1 MARDASRI
9 SRTPFWK
16 KGVVML
22 AAGLIVI
29 WISRMM
35 LTPIYPVLSRFF
47 GGASSTQL
55 GMISSFYFLGYVLM
69 QIPSGLLV
77 DRLGLK
83 TIVVPGFILFSLAT
97 TGMAFSR
104 TLTELYI
111 ASFFSGIGCGTFLV
125 SPIPLPMY
133 MCPSAQKPR
142 HGPRQQRY
150 CHRIGFWPCRSK
162 RSR

>member
-1 MARDASRI
+1 
-9 SRTPFWK
+9 
-16 KGVVML
+16 ML
-22 AAGLIVI
+22 AASWIVI

-83 TIVVPGFILFSLAT
+83 TIVVPGFILFSLLIAT
-97 TGMAFSR
+97 SQSR
-104 TLTELYI
+104 KALMRI
-111 ASFFSGIGCGTFLV
+111 AKSWLIGQKVCLDRTSV
-125 SPIPLPMY
+125 SI
-133 MCPSAQKPR
+133 
-142 HGPRQQRY
+142 H
-150 CHRIGFWPCRSK
+150 
-162 RSR
+162 

>member
-22 AAGLIVI
+22 AAGWIVI

-83 TIVVPGFILFSLAT
+83 TIVVPGFIIFSLLIAT
-97 TGMAFSR
+97 SQSRKALMRIAKSSNGWVGFS
-104 TLTELYI
+104 
-111 ASFFSGIGCGTFLV
+111 
-125 SPIPLPMY
+125 
-133 MCPSAQKPR
+133 KPR
-142 HGPRQQRY
+142 HGIEPNGDCKMDHFWHEIKESRPN
-150 CHRIGFWPCRSK
+150 GFLYRLACYFPWSQ
-162 RSR
+162 